1 MPPLQSA
8 RIAFHLRKEHPMYIP
23 EPKKTPTGWRI
34 QLRING
40 QSIPVMADTPKECR
54 RKAALFKAEA
64 QNTAK
69 PVKKCDLTLTQ
80 AIDAYISERN
90 NTLSPSTI
98 RGYRIIQKHRFSST
112 MNRPLCKISPT
123 EWRSILNDELSVASR
138 KTVKNGWGLVK
149 SVLTAHG
156 ISVDD
161 SILVSN
167 PRKRRDANWLEPD
180 EIKKFVAAAADDPLC
195 VPMLLALMSMRMSE
209 IDALRWENID
219 PNSDIIHTAGAR
231 VLDENNEYVIKSEQK
246 NAESDRSVP
255 LLIPELRAAIRH
267 DRKPE
272 GKVLTCSQATLRNAV
287 SRVCDRAG
295 VKRVTVHQLRHSFAS
310 LSAHLRIPAEISM
323 EIGGWSND
331 KIMKEIY
338 THIARSDIERYKNE
352 MWRFY
357 NSSE

>member
-1 MPPLQSA
+1 
-8 RIAFHLRKEHPMYIP
+8 MYIP

-54 RKAALFKAEA
+54 RKAALVKAEA
-64 QNTAK
+64 QNAAK

-80 AIDAYISERN
+80 AIDAYISERS

>member
-1 MPPLQSA
+1 
-8 RIAFHLRKEHPMYIP
+8 MYIP

-40 QSIPVMADTPKECR
+40 QSIPIMADTPKECR
-54 RKAALFKAEA
+54 RKAALVKAEA
-64 QNTAK
+64 QNAAK

-80 AIDAYISERN
+80 AIDAYISERS